1 MKKIVFAMMAL
12 MLLVAAGCSKSSS
25 GGSSSN
31 GGSVAQE
38 ITYATTSDV
47 VGLSPILTNDSVSAA
62 VNDQVYETLFT
73 RNSQTME
80 IEPLL
85 AESYEN
91 PDELTWIIK
100 LKEGIKFQDGTDF
113 NAEAVKYTFDK
124 FRDPA
129 TAAPRASLLEPI
141 ESINVQDE
149 YTLEIKTKYAY
160 GALLAALSH
169 SNAAI
174 VSPEADQNG
183 DLMKNPVG
191 TGPFKFVSWTPGESV
206 VLEKYPDYW
215 QGEAKLDKV
224 TFKVVPE
231 VTTAISMLQA
241 GDVQFIDAIP
251 TEQLSRVEGLK
262 NVEIQKEEGTPVYWF
277 GFNMQKEPMNNLE
290 FRQAVAYA
298 LNRDAYVKQLNGLGV
313 AGNSVIGPKVFGYDE
328 ASNDVGYE
336 YNLEKAKEL
345 VEKNG
350 FGDKEYTLLVANRA
364 NYMKMAEISQS
375 QLQEAGFKIKIESM
389 EWATYLDTTRTGDYE
404 MSFLSWSNS
413 TADGSELLY
422 PNFHSDNV
430 ESSNKV
436 KYSNEE
442 FDKLV
447 EESRENVDQDVRAA
461 KLKEANEFLVKDAPA
476 IVMNHGVVTLAY
488 DKSVKGLEI
497 DPTGSWS
504 LYKVYRE

>member
-1 MKKIVFAMMAL
+1 MKKMVFAIMAL
-12 MLLVAAGCSKSSS
+12 MLLIAAGCSKGSSGSSS
-25 GGSSSN
+25 GEK
-31 GGSVAQE
+31 VTQE
-38 ITYATTSDV
+38 ITYASTSDV
-47 VGLSPILTNDSVSAA
+47 VGLSPILTNDSVSAS
-62 VNDQVYETLFT
+62 VNEQVYETLFT
-73 RNSQTME
+73 RNSETME

-100 LKEGIKFQDGTDF
+100 LKEGIKFQDGTPF

-124 FRDPA
+124 FRDPK

-141 ESINVQDE
+141 ESVNVQDE
-149 YTLEIKTKYAY
+149 YTIEIKTKYAY

-206 VLEKYPDYW
+206 VLEKNPDYW
-215 QGEAKLDKV
+215 QGEAKLNKI

-231 VTTAISMLQA
+231 VTTAISMLQS
-241 GDVQFIDAIP
+241 GDVQFIDAIA

-262 NVEIQKEEGTPVYWF
+262 NVEVTKKEGTPVYWL

-298 LNRDAYVKQLNGLGV
+298 LNREAYVKQLNGLGA

-328 ASNDVGYE
+328 ASNDFGYE

-375 QLQEAGFKIKIESM
+375 QLQEAGFKIKIETM

-436 KYSNEE
+436 KYSNET

-447 EESRENVDQDVRAA
+447 EESRESVDQDVRAA

-488 DKSVKGLEI
+488 DKSVKGLDI
-497 DPTGSWS
+497 DPTGTWS

>member
-1 MKKIVFAMMAL
+1 
-12 MLLVAAGCSKSSS
+12 
-25 GGSSSN
+25 
-31 GGSVAQE
+31 
-38 ITYATTSDV
+38 
-47 VGLSPILTNDSVSAA
+47 
-62 VNDQVYETLFT
+62 
-73 RNSQTME
+73 
-80 IEPLL
+80 
-85 AESYEN
+85 
-91 PDELTWIIK
+91 
-100 LKEGIKFQDGTDF
+100 
-113 NAEAVKYTFDK
+113 DK
-124 FRDPA
+124 FRDPE

-141 ESINVQDE
+141 ESVNVQDE
-149 YTLEIKTKYAY
+149 YTVEIKTKYAY

-174 VSPEADQNG
+174 VSPEADKNG

-206 VLEKYPDYW
+206 VLEKYTDYW
-215 QGEAKLDKV
+215 QGEAKLDKI

-241 GDVQFIDAIP
+241 GDVQFIDGIP

-262 NVEIQKEEGTPVYWF
+262 NVEVQKKEGTPVYWY
-277 GFNMQKEPMNNLE
+277 GFNMEKEPMNNLE

-313 AGNSVIGPKVFGYDE
+313 AGNSIIGPKVFGYDE
-328 ASNDVGYE
+328 ASNDAGYD

-375 QLQEAGFKIKIESM
+375 QLQEAGFKIKIETM
-389 EWATYLDTTRTGDYE
+389 EWGAFLDASRNGDYE
-404 MSFLSWSNS
+404 MNFLSWTNS

-430 ESSNKV
+430 GSSNMV
-436 KYSNEE
+436 RYSNET
-442 FDKLV
+442 FDK
-447 EESRENVDQDVRAA
+447 
-461 KLKEANEFLVKDAPA
+461 
-476 IVMNHGVVTLAY
+476 
-488 DKSVKGLEI
+488 
-497 DPTGSWS
+497 
-504 LYKVYRE
+504 

>member
-12 MLLVAAGCSKSSS
+12 ILLVAAGCSNSSS
-25 GGSSSN
+25 GGSNSN
-31 GGSVAQE
+31 GGNVPQE
-38 ITYATTSDV
+38 LTYATTSDV
-47 VGLSPILTNDSVSAA
+47 AGLSPILTNDSVSAA
-62 VNDQVYETLFT
+62 VNDQVYETLFK
-73 RNSQTME
+73 RNSETME

-91 PDELTWIIK
+91 PDDLTWIIK

-149 YTLEIKTKYAY
+149 YTVEIKTKYAY

-174 VSPEADQNG
+174 VSPEADKNG

-191 TGPFKFVSWTPGESV
+191 TGPFKFVSWTPGESI

-298 LNRDAYVKQLNGLGV
+298 LNRDAYVKQLNGLGI

-389 EWATYLDTTRTGDYE
+389 EWATYLDATRTGDYE

>member
-1 MKKIVFAMMAL
+1 MKKIVFAMLAL
-12 MLLVAAGCSKSSS
+12 LLVVAAGCSKSSS
-25 GGSSSN
+25 GGAKGESA
-31 GGSVAQE
+31 AQE
-38 ITYATTSDV
+38 ITYATTTDV
-47 VGLSPILTNDSVSAA
+47 VGLSPILTNDSVSSS
-62 VNDQVYETLFT
+62 VNEQVYETLFT
-73 RNSQTME
+73 RNSETME

-91 PDELTWIIK
+91 PDELTWVIK

-124 FRDPA
+124 FRDPK

-141 ESINVQDE
+141 ESVNVKDD
-149 YTLEIKTKYAY
+149 YTVEIKTKYAY

-174 VSPEADQNG
+174 VSPEADKNG

-206 VLEKYPDYW
+206 VLERNPDYW
-215 QGEAKLDKV
+215 QGEAKLDKI

-231 VTTAISMLQA
+231 VTTAISMLQS
-241 GDVQFIDAIP
+241 GDVQFIDGIP

-262 NVEIQKEEGTPVYWF
+262 NVEVQKKEGTPVYWF
-277 GFNMQKEPMNNLE
+277 GFNMEKEPMNNLE

-298 LNRDAYVKQLNGLGV
+298 LNREAYVKQLNGLGV
-313 AGNSVIGPKVFGYDE
+313 AGNSIIGPKVFGYDE
-328 ASNDVGYE
+328 ASNDAGYD
-336 YNLEKAKEL
+336 YNLDKAKEL

-375 QLQEAGFKIKIESM
+375 QLQEAGFKIKIETM
-389 EWATYLDTTRTGDYE
+389 EWGAFLDASRNGEYE
-404 MSFLSWSNS
+404 MNFLSWSNS

-422 PNFHSDNV
+422 PNFHTDNAG
-430 ESSNKV
+430 SSNMV
-436 KYSNEE
+436 RYSNET

-447 EESRENVDQDVRAA
+447 DESRESVDQDVRAA

-488 DKSVKGLEI
+488 DKSVKGLDI
-497 DPTGSWS
+497 DPTGTWS